1 MRGRAA
7 PPYPGIYRVPLPPRT
22 TLPCNSLRS
31 PDVFRVSE
39 IRQRFT
45 GYHAKAVPVIPS
57 RGTRKQQGNRRQP
70 CLNYLLMLSGLDFCY
85 VQPSVFCLEIVKRA
99 CENKHRVNTAV
110 DLFCLK
116 QGGKNSD
123 ICLKQGQGMRG
134 RAAPPYPGIY
144 RVPLPPRT
152 TLPCNSLRSPDVFRV
167 SEIRQRF
174 TGYHAKAV
182 PVIPSRGT
190 RKQQGN
196 RRQPCL
202 NYLLMLSGLDFCYV
216 QPSVFCLEIVKRS
229 CENKHRVN
237 TAVDLFVFE

>member
-1 MRGRAA
+1 M
-7 PPYPGIYRVPLPPRT
+7 
-22 TLPCNSLRS
+22 
-31 PDVFRVSE
+31 SE

-144 RVPLPPRT
+144 RVPLPPGPRFLAIACEAQMYFGCRKYVSASQATMQRLSLSSHLEGRGNNKVTEDNLVLT
-152 TLPCNSLRSPDVFRV
+152 TFSCL
-167 SEIRQRF
+167 
-174 TGYHAKAV
+174 AV
-182 PVIPSRGT
+182 WT
-190 RKQQGN
+190 
-196 RRQPCL
+196 
-202 NYLLMLSGLDFCYV
+202 
-216 QPSVFCLEIVKRS
+216 SVMS
-229 CENKHRVN
+229 NP
-237 TAVDLFVFE
+237 LFSV